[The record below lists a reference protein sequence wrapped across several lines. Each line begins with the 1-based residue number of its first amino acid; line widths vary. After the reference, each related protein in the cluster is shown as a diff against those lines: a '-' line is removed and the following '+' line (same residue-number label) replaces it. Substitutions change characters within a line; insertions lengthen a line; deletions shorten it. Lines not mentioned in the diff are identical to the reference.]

1 MRLDELSVNNQD
13 FNNIDLNPYIS
24 YQNKSYINQ
33 IKKSKKKRIITNI
46 NNISISNLEISQQ
59 YGQNNFEKGL
69 ILISIL
75 IVMNI
80 LSIILNISLITY
92 SYLIILT
99 VGTVIRLIIFII
111 LVIIYT
117 KFKKG
122 EVFCSLS
129 NGIFT
134 SVDIFTTMNL
144 LIINFEFLLSHFQVF
159 SIVSWNYI
167 MFIVIYM
174 LSLYF
179 SIITLKLFNYLSFS
193 YTIQLV
199 FKKILF
205 FISYYLLCIEEEVQ
219 ENTYVEYQEFDD
231 FDSEY

>member
-69 ILISIL
+69 LLISTL

-80 LSIILNISLITY
+80 LSIILNISLITFN
-92 SYLIILT
+92 YLIILII
-99 VGTVIRLIIFII
+99 GTVIRLIIFII

-122 EVFCSLS
+122 EVFCCLS
-129 NGIFT
+129 SGIFT
-134 SVDIFTTMNL
+134 SVDILTTINL
-144 LIINFEFLLSHFQVF
+144 LIINLEFILSHFQLYP
-159 SIVSWNYI
+159 IVSWNYI
-167 MFIVIYM
+167 LFIVIYM
-174 LSLYF
+174 ISLYF
-179 SIITLKLFNYLSFS
+179 SITTLKLFNYLSFS
-193 YTIQLV
+193 YSIQLV